1 MKKAALI
8 LALATALYSCSRSVT
23 PYQAANHHYNGC
35 RPIR

>member
-8 LALATALYSCSRSVT
+8 LAMACALYSCSRSVT

>member
-8 LALATALYSCSRSVT
+8 LALVGALCSCSRSVT
-23 PYQAANHHYNGC
+23 PFQAANHHYNGC

>member
-8 LALATALYSCSRSVT
+8 LALASALFSCSRSVT

>member
-8 LALATALYSCSRSVT
+8 LAMATALYSCSRSVT
-23 PYQAANHHYNGC
+23 PYQAAKNHYGSC